1 MTKDSNETK
10 NCSNLKYT
18 LNYGPWHPEQ
28 RENELKPTNWIHLVA
43 RSMPAYITLFWLDV
57 QLADVCEFEIE
68 CLIT

>member
-1 MTKDSNETK
+1 MT
-10 NCSNLKYT
+10 LRA
-18 LNYGPWHPEQ
+18 Q

-43 RSMPAYITLFWLDV
+43 ISMPAYITLFWLDV